1 MNKKLYEIVCYF
13 ATLLFAVIFLFV
25 GHRVASAG
33 MPDLFNKYGSY
44 ETVVA
49 EVTKIHDRINTK
61 QMFEAK
67 IIKGAQFS
75 SIFAVQE
82 TNQNYRSGVKEVE
95 VGDKVIVVREWDAS
109 WSFVDYYR
117 IDKIVWLGAAFV
129 LLLLIFGR
137 LKGFHAFLSLGL
149 TCAAIFVVFIPS
161 LLSGQNIYASS
172 MIVCIFSIVV
182 TIFIVTGVNRKS
194 LAAIAGCS
202 GGLIATG
209 ILTFLMNAALG
220 ITGVLNKDS
229 AFFLYLFKG
238 SHIVNLRAVIFA
250 GIIIG
255 AVGAMMDV
263 AMSISSAL
271 WEIKEKAPGL
281 GFGELLKSGFNISR
295 DVMGTMS
302 NTLVLAYIGNS
313 LSVVVILTVYIKS
326 FTELINRELVI
337 IELLQ
342 AIIGSLGL
350 LLTMPL
356 ASLICAALYNAPSN
370 TQAGNQKVS

>member
-1 MNKKLYEIVCYF
+1 MNKKLYGIVGYF
-13 ATLLFAVIFLFV
+13 ATLLFSVMFLFI
-25 GHRVASAG
+25 GHKIASAD

-82 TNQNYRSGVKEVE
+82 TNQNYRSGVKEVD
-95 VGDKVIVVREWDAS
+95 VGDKVIVAREWDAS

-129 LLLLIFGR
+129 LLLLVFGR
-137 LKGFHAFLSLGL
+137 LKGLHALLSLGL
-149 TCAAIFVVFIPS
+149 TCAAIFAVFIPS
-161 LLSGQNIYASS
+161 LLSGQNIYVSS
-172 MIVCIFSIVV
+172 MVVCVFSIVV
-182 TIFIVTGVNRKS
+182 TIFIVAGVNRKS
-194 LAAIAGCS
+194 LAAIAGCI
-202 GGLIATG
+202 GGLTATG
-209 ILTFLMNAALG
+209 VLTFLMNVALG

-281 GFGELLKSGFNISR
+281 GFGGLLRSGFNISR

-356 ASLICAALYNAPSN
+356 AALVCAALYSAPSVPFM
-370 TQAGNQKVS
+370 AASRP